1 MLGKLLKKDITATGR
16 FFVPMIIIYAI
27 ASVLGKI
34 LMELVLS
41 MVHTGSNMYDIILL
55 VTTVFA
61 TFFIIYIVA
70 CVILIKVFIVYD
82 FYKTMAG
89 DQAYLTH
96 MLPVSA
102 NLLVLSKVLAAVVW
116 QALTGLVVAV
126 SVALFFAGHYDTAIP
141 GFYEFVSSM
150 EAIGMSFDIYCL
162 NILINLVISAFI
174 TPLMFFAAIAIG
186 HLFGKHRILGAIGSY
201 VGIYIIIQI
210 IGIIFLVMI
219 GFRITRPEQSAFL
232 VNSTFLFDAILNLI
246 MIGAFY
252 WVTQYIFS
260 RKLNLD

>member
-16 FFVPMIIIYAI
+16 FFVPMVIIYAI

-70 CVILIKVFIVYD
+70 CFILIRVFIVYD
-82 FYKTMAG
+82 FYKTMVS

-96 MLPVSA
+96 MFPVSA

-116 QALTGLVVAV
+116 QALTGLVVTV
-126 SVALFFAGHYDTAIP
+126 SVALFFAGHYDTAMP
-141 GFYEFVSSM
+141 GFYEFVYSM
-150 EAIGMSFDIYCL
+150 EAIGISFDTYCL
-162 NILINLVISAFI
+162 NILINLVLSAFT

-201 VGIYIIIQI
+201 VGIYLIIEI
-210 IGIIFLVMI
+210 IGIIFLIII
-219 GFRITRPEQSAFL
+219 GFRITRPEQSSL
-232 VNSTFLFDAILNLI
+232 LFNGSFALNTILSLI
-246 MIGAFY
+246 MIAVFY

>member
-1 MLGKLLKKDITATGR
+1 MLTKLLKKDITATGR
-16 FFVPMIIIYAI
+16 FFVPMIIIYAV
-27 ASVLGKI
+27 ACVVGKI

-41 MVHTGSNMYDIILL
+41 MLHTGSNMYDIILL
-55 VTTVFA
+55 VATVFA

-70 CVILIKVFIVYD
+70 CYILIRVFIVYD
-82 FYKTMAG
+82 FYKTMVS

-116 QALTGLVVAV
+116 QALTGFVVAA
-126 SVALFFAGHYDTAIP
+126 SIAMFFAGHYDTAIT
-141 GFYEFVSSM
+141 GFYEFINSM
-150 EAIGMSFDIYCL
+150 EAIGMSFDFYCL
-162 NILINLVISAFI
+162 NVFINLVLSAFT

-201 VGIYIIIQI
+201 VGIYVIIEVISI
-210 IGIIFLVMI
+210 LFLIVI
-219 GFRITRPEQSAFL
+219 GFRITKPEQTSLL
-232 VNSTFLFDAILNLI
+232 VNGSFVFSTILSLI
-246 MIGAFY
+246 MIGVFY

-260 RKLNLD
+260 RKLNLE

>member
-1 MLGKLLKKDITATGR
+1 MLTKLLKKDITATGR

-27 ASVLGKI
+27 ACVAGKI

-41 MVHTGSNMYDIILL
+41 MLHTGGDMYDIVLL
-55 VTTVFA
+55 ITSVFA
-61 TFFIIYIVA
+61 VFFIIYIVA
-70 CVILIKVFIVYD
+70 CYILIRVFIVYD
-82 FYKTMAG
+82 FYKTMVS

-96 MLPVSA
+96 TLPVSA

-116 QALTGLVVAV
+116 QALASLVVTV
-126 SVALFFAGHYDTAIP
+126 SVLLFFAGHYDTAMP
-141 GFYEFVSSM
+141 GFYEFINSM
-150 EAIGMSFDIYCL
+150 EAIGMSFDFYCL
-162 NILINLVISAFI
+162 NVLINLVLSAFS

-201 VGIYIIIQI
+201 VGIYVIIEVISI
-210 IGIIFLVMI
+210 LFLIVI
-219 GFRITRPEQSAFL
+219 GFRITKPEQTSFL
-232 VNSTFLFDAILNLI
+232 VNGSFVFSTILSLI
-246 MIGAFY
+246 MIGVFY